1 MTEPRNSSMLKMIYR
16 YDRCGR
22 KTTHFTNMCASK
34 SFLFIFLILQ
44 CAQLYQLELKLA
56 TYVGYFCQGGYNG
69 GQQW

>member
-34 SFLFIFLILQ
+34 SFLFYFFN
-44 CAQLYQLELKLA
+44 LA
-56 TYVGYFCQGGYNG
+56 VRLVVSA
-69 GQQW
+69 